1 MPRISLTQAAI
12 EKLKPPATGRII
24 YTDRHLPGF
33 GLRLTEKNAR
43 SWIVMYRVRGKF
55 VMETLGNVAVI
66 PKVEDARRRARES
79 MLKARDGTN
88 PVDEHRER
96 KELEAQKLVEAK
108 ANTFRAVFERYLDRH
123 ARTRQNAKTLAE
135 TLRLFNKD
143 ILPRWGDR
151 EIRNIAEE
159 DIRRVR
165 DDVHERAPVQANRM
179 LTKVKTLFAWA
190 LRERYISVDPT
201 VLVDPIAEEKA
212 RDRWL
217 SDAELVR
224 LWHACD
230 KAALPYGSCVKIL
243 ALTGQRRDE
252 VARMEWRELDFTR
265 RTWTLPSSK
274 SKNGIEHEIALSPL
288 VLQIIEGLPRVG
300 DQWVFTK
307 DGERPI
313 SGWSLAK
320 AKIDRFMG
328 GNVQPWVFHDL
339 RRTIASHMARLGIR
353 AEVADKVLNHSGG
366 SVVKGVAAIY
376 QRHAYRDERRVALE
390 AWGRY
395 VEALVRPGGA
405 GKVVEIP
412 TARDSVGGA
421 R

>member
-165 DDVHERAPVQANRM
+165 DDVHERAPVQAN
-179 LTKVKTLFAWA
+179 
-190 LRERYISVDPT
+190 PH
-201 VLVDPIAEEKA
+201 A
-212 RDRWL
+212 R
-217 SDAELVR
+217 
-224 LWHACD
+224 
-230 KAALPYGSCVKIL
+230 
-243 ALTGQRRDE
+243 
-252 VARMEWRELDFTR
+252 
-265 RTWTLPSSK
+265 
-274 SKNGIEHEIALSPL
+274 
-288 VLQIIEGLPRVG
+288 
-300 DQWVFTK
+300 
-307 DGERPI
+307 
-313 SGWSLAK
+313 
-320 AKIDRFMG
+320 
-328 GNVQPWVFHDL
+328 
-339 RRTIASHMARLGIR
+339 
-353 AEVADKVLNHSGG
+353 
-366 SVVKGVAAIY
+366 VAAEHAGAA
-376 QRHAYRDERRVALE
+376 RHRAAVQQFSR
-390 AWGRY
+390 G
-395 VEALVRPGGA
+395 
-405 GKVVEIP
+405 
-412 TARDSVGGA
+412 
-421 R
+421 